1 MPHGSISKK
10 PLLVSSNS
18 QTTYSLASCMIEEQI
33 VFGGKSADKTS
44 IAGFLHCLG
53 NVEEEMGV
61 LFFDLSEKGEIVL
74 VKQQLLEI
82 SNDCKKH
89 AALFWG
95 LSKRIESSTL
105 NMKDCQKKLGNITTT
120 VERVSLEIA
129 KKEKLTVEE
138 LHELISILEV
148 SSVEEQFIQI
158 QAKTLQMMSSE
169 INRLYGVN
177 FEEFEEQL
185 MGASRDEEN
194 HRILL
199 ENIRESLE
207 TEMKKNLDSLKVKYL
222 DHADWVKTEV

>member
-1 MPHGSISKK
+1 M
-10 PLLVSSNS
+10 
-18 QTTYSLASCMIEEQI
+18 
-33 VFGGKSADKTS
+33 FGGKGAAKDS

-53 NVEEEMGV
+53 NVEEETGV
-61 LFFDLSEKGEIVL
+61 LFFNLSKKGEIVS
-74 VKQQLLEI
+74 VKRQLLEI

-95 LSKRIESSTL
+95 LSKRIESSKV
-105 NMKDCQKKLGNITTT
+105 NMKDCEKKLGLITAT
-120 VERVSLEIA
+120 VERVSLKIA
-129 KKEKLTVEE
+129 KKEKVTVEE
-138 LHELISILEV
+138 LHELISILEG
-148 SSVEEQFIQI
+148 SSVEERFIQI

-207 TEMKKNLDSLKVKYL
+207 TEMKKNLNSLKVKYL
-222 DHADWVKTEV
+222 DHADWIKTWV